1 MTVQITIIGLGQIG
15 ASIGLGLTKIKDQ
28 VTRIGNDREP
38 IVARQAEKIGAVDK
52 ISINLLSA
60 VRNAD
65 LVILAVPVDEI
76 HETIEVIAPDLKP
89 GSVLVDTSPVK
100 IQVMDWAK
108 ELLPG
113 PDRYFAGLTPSL
125 NPAYIKNDGMDAQEA
140 HADLFQ
146 NSLMLITTMPGIDES
161 AIDLVSN
168 LTKILG
174 ATPLFADA
182 YESDG
187 LTAYSHMLPYLV
199 SAALVN
205 ATMSQ
210 AGWREAQKIAGQAY
224 AHMTEI
230 TLHAEESEALGA
242 AAMLNAENTTRLL
255 DQMIIELREIRDL
268 ITQQDAAS
276 LEERLKKAQND
287 RESWWVHRLEGDWE
301 LKSQKNVEIPS
312 PGEMIG
318 NLFGFRPKRGK
329 NK

>member
-28 VTRIGNDREP
+28 VTRIGNDRDP
-38 IVARQAEKIGAVDK
+38 IIARQAEKMGAVDK
-52 ISINLLSA
+52 ISINLPSA

-76 HETIEVIAPDLKP
+76 RKTIEVIAPDLKP

-100 IQVMDWAK
+100 VPVMEWAK

-125 NPAYIKNDGMDAQEA
+125 NPAYIRKDGADAEA

-182 YESDG
+182 YEADG

-205 ATMSQ
+205 ATMNQ
-210 AGWREAQKIAGQAY
+210 AGWREARKIAGQAY
-224 AHMTEI
+224 THMTEI
-230 TLHAEESEALGA
+230 TLHAEESEALGTS
-242 AAMLNAENTTRLL
+242 AMLNAENTTRLL

-268 ITQQDAAS
+268 INQQDAAA
-276 LEERLKKAQND
+276 LEERLKKAQNA

-301 LKSQKNVEIPS
+301 VASQKNAEIPS

-318 NLFGFRPKRGK
+318 RLFGYRPKKGK
-329 NK
+329 EK